1 MHYRILD
8 FHLNLVD
15 VPVILKTGT
24 TELFFEN
31 GRALAA
37 AVFDMPYRIDRIGT
51 DGEKLVLSAHE
62 DEELQEKSIWN
73 SDKNVFDGAEY

>member
-1 MHYRILD
+1 MNYHILG
-8 FHLNLVD
+8 FNLELVD
-15 VPVILKTGT
+15 DHIILKIGT

-62 DEELQEKSIWN
+62 DKEMQEKSIWN